1 MGTASWAIPVGVLAA
16 LCSACFIFIWWW
28 FPRHYQKGVQADMD
42 RVDEERR
49 QRELAQQ
56 QMGGDVELGGE
67 GANAATMPKKP
78 TTFTYQPPAYTSY

>member
-1 MGTASWAIPVGVLAA
+1 
-16 LCSACFIFIWWW
+16 
-28 FPRHYQKGVQADMD
+28 MD

-78 TTFTYQPPAYTSY
+78 TTFTYQSPAYTSY